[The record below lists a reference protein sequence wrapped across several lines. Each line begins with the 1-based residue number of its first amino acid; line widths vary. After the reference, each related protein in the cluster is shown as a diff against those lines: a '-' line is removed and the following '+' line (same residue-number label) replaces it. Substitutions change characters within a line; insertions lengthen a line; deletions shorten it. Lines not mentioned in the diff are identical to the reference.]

1 MGCLASGAAAE
12 EKTLT
17 LDELLAQFGWDFD
30 TVEVTSEKLGNG
42 FYVLFGLGGNIAVS
56 IGEQG
61 VLIVDDQFPELMPK
75 IEAEIEKLGGDG
87 VDFAI
92 NTHWHFDHAQGN
104 LALGPKGT
112 WMVSHSNARSSMA
125 KGGQIDLVAMKYQQA
140 PYPEDAL
147 PIVTYDERMQLH
159 WNGERVDL
167 IHAGPAHTTGD
178 TAIYFRGQDA
188 IHMGDVFNNTGYPF
202 IDAGSGGEIDG
213 MIAFCRAILDEI
225 GPETRVIP
233 GHGAVSDRK
242 RLVAYVDMLQ
252 TVRDRVAKLLA
263 DGKSIEEVIAANPA
277 ASFGNE
283 FGDVSKSLG
292 FIDRVYHSL
301 KWKQP

>member
-1 MGCLASGAAAE
+1 
-12 EKTLT
+12 
-17 LDELLAQFGWDFD
+17 
-30 TVEVTSEKLGNG
+30 
-42 FYVLFGLGGNIAVS
+42 
-56 IGEQG
+56 
-61 VLIVDDQFPELMPK
+61 
-75 IEAEIEKLGGDG
+75 
-87 VDFAI
+87 
-92 NTHWHFDHAQGN
+92 
-104 LALGPKGT
+104 
-112 WMVSHSNARSSMA
+112 
-125 KGGQIDLVAMKYQQA
+125 MKYQQA
-140 PYPEDAL
+140 AYPEDAL

-188 IHMGDVFNNTGYPF
+188 IHLGDVFNNTGYPF

-242 RLVAYVDMLQ
+242 QLVAYVDMLQ

-263 DGKSIEEVIAANPA
+263 DGKSVEEVIAANPTA
-277 ASFGNE
+277 GFEKE